1 MENSPNSQ
9 NRNALNT
16 DVKRKNSK
24 LYDKFLSLDLFGDN
38 FELKV
43 DGEGD

>member
-1 MENSPNSQ
+1 MENITYSQ
-9 NRNALNT
+9 NRKEHDT
-16 DVKRKNSK
+16 DYKRKNSK

-43 DGEGD
+43 DSEGD

>member
-1 MENSPNSQ
+1 MENISNSQ
-9 NRNALNT
+9 NHNVHNT
-16 DVKRKNSK
+16 DFKRKNSK

-43 DGEGD
+43 DSEGD